1 MGTRLYV
8 GPKEQQRLTTAD
20 QKLELTVD
28 YGWLTPLS
36 SPLFWLM
43 TYINKFFHN
52 WGVSILLLTL
62 MVKLAFYPLSAASYK
77 SMARMK
83 KLAPR
88 MKTLK
93 ERYGDDKQK
102 FQQEMMAIYK
112 KEKVNPLGGCLPI
125 VIQIPVWCCLLMH

>member
-1 MGTRLYV
+1 MI
-8 GPKEQQRLTTAD
+8 TAD

-43 TYINKFFHN
+43 TYINKVFHN

-62 MVKLAFYPLSAASYK
+62 LVKLAFYPLSAASYK

-83 KLAPR
+83 KLGPR

-93 ERYGDDKQK
+93 ESVSPSFFHRRVKDTLLKMSDAQLSP
-102 FQQEMMAIYK
+102 AIGLNSQSVLIYLRSLSK
-112 KEKVNPLGGCLPI
+112 TVRNGISSPNR
-125 VIQIPVWCCLLMH
+125 WS